1 MKVLNWI
8 KFITVFLVALTFVI
22 VITIFYS
29 ASRPLVAATSTATD
43 AALASK
49 EIVSVASVQPY
60 NGTVPLLTVFGN
72 NPDGEAIALFVNEEM
87 DGNYE
92 SVKLSD
98 GITAK
103 DAVQTVEKELKV
115 TDVLHVALGIEEDG
129 PVWEVVFT
137 NEQDKLNYVYV
148 RFENGQW
155 SKRILNL

>member
-1 MKVLNWI
+1 M
-8 KFITVFLVALTFVI
+8 ALTFVI

-29 ASRPLVAATSTATD
+29 ASRPLVSAESTATE

-49 EIVSVASVQPY
+49 EVVSVASVQPY
-60 NGTVPLLTVFGN
+60 NGTVPLLTVFGE
-72 NPDGEAIALFVNEEM
+72 NPAGEAIALFVNEEL
-87 DGNYE
+87 DGEYE

-103 DAVQTVEKELKV
+103 EAVQTVEKELKMS
-115 TDVLHVALGIEEDG
+115 DVLHVALGVEEDG